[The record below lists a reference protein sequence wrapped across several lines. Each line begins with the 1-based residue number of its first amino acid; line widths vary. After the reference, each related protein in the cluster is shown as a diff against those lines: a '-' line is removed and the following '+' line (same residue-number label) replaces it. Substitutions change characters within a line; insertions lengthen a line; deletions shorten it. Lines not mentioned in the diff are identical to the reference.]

1 MTYNTNAEIEQS
13 LLGAIIIEPI
23 YLPDVMATIAHN
35 DPFTDP
41 TNSAIFAEIR
51 KLYTQGDKVDML
63 SLATRPALKGKT
75 AYIAALTQKVAHGT
89 NSLQYARILCEQHMR
104 HKLQAMGSE
113 LSAKAEVSDDV
124 GEVMT
129 WAQQT
134 IDETM
139 GVVTTSHSPRH
150 VGDILKETLAEIE
163 LRTKA
168 FKNGD
173 PVGIL
178 TGLKALDEA
187 TGGFKGGQLIVLAG
201 RPAMGKSAVM
211 LHFARQAADRGTP
224 TVIFSLEMQG
234 RELGD
239 RLLLGESKVDNSGYK
254 VGSISGDE
262 WQSIESANTSLCRLP
277 LHIADSSSVT
287 IQTIKAQC
295 QQLRAKGRC
304 SMVIID
310 YLQLLDTR
318 SSSRNANRER
328 EISET
333 TRQAKV
339 MAAELDVPVILLSQL
354 SRKVEERADK
364 TPLLSDLRESGAI
377 EQDADMVL
385 FISRPAMYGIE
396 KLETHRHGTISTQ
409 GLGVL
414 SIAKQRNGRTGNCYF
429 HHSPDLNRITD
440 YNA

>member
-1 MTYNTNAEIEQS
+1 MTYNTNTDIEQS

-41 TNSAIFAEIR
+41 TNSAIFSEIR
-51 KLYTQGDKVDML
+51 KLYTQGDKIDML
-63 SLATRPALKGKT
+63 SLVMRPSLKGKA

-89 NSLQYARILCEQHMR
+89 NSLQYARILCEQLMR

-113 LSAKAEVSDDV
+113 LSAKAEASDDV
-124 GEVMT
+124 GEVMM
-129 WAQQT
+129 WAQQR

-139 GVVTTSHSPRH
+139 GVATSRHTPRH
-150 VGDILKETLAEIE
+150 VGDVLRETLSEIE
-163 LRTKA
+163 TRIKA
-168 FKNGD
+168 HSNGE

-211 LHFARQAADRGTP
+211 LHFAREAADRGTP

-239 RLLLGESKVDNSGYK
+239 RLILGESKVDNSGYK
-254 VGSISGDE
+254 IGNISSEE
-262 WQSIESANTSLCRLP
+262 WRSIESVNTSLCRLP
-277 LHIADSSSVT
+277 LHIADSSNVT

-304 SMVIID
+304 GMVIID

-318 SSSRNANRER
+318 SANRNANRER

-333 TRQAKV
+333 TRGAKV

-377 EQDADMVL
+377 EQDADMVI

-396 KLETHRHGTISTQ
+396 TIDTKRHGTISTH

-429 HHSPDLNRITD
+429 CHSADLNRITD
-440 YNA
+440 YNS

>member
-1 MTYNTNAEIEQS
+1 MICNTDMEQT
-13 LLGAIIIEPI
+13 LLGAMILDPI
-23 YLPDVMATIAHN
+23 YVPDVMATIAQN
-35 DPFTDP
+35 DPFTDEMNR
-41 TNSAIFAEIR
+41 TIFSEIR
-51 KLYTQGDKVDML
+51 KMYQSGESIDLFTL
-63 SLATRPALKGKT
+63 SQQPSLRGKA
-75 AYIAALTQKVAHGT
+75 AYIVGLTQNLAHGA
-89 NSLQYARILCEQHMR
+89 NSVEYARILCELYMR
-104 HKLQAMGSE
+104 RKLQSFGSE
-113 LSAKAEVSDDV
+113 LTAKAEASDDV
-124 GEVMT
+124 GEVMR

-150 VGDILKETLAEIE
+150 VRDILKETLSEVETRAIAY
-163 LRTKA
+163 TK
-168 FKNGD
+168 GE

-211 LHFARQAADRGTP
+211 LHFAREASQRGTP

-239 RLLLGESKVDNSGYK
+239 RLLLGESEVDNNGYK
-254 VGSISGDE
+254 IGSISGEE
-262 WQSIESANTSLCRLP
+262 WRSIEIANTSLCRLP
-277 LHIADSSSVT
+277 LHIADSSNVT

-295 QQLRAKGRC
+295 QQLKAKGRC
-304 SMVIID
+304 GMVIID

-318 SSSRNANRER
+318 SSNRNANRER

-385 FISRPAMYGIE
+385 FINRPAMYGIE
-396 KLETHRHGTISTQ
+396 NLDTHRHGTISTQ
-409 GLGVL
+409 GIGVL
-414 SIAKQRNGRTGNCYF
+414 TIAKQRNGRTGNCYF
-429 HHSPDLNRITD
+429 RHSPDLNRISD
-440 YNA
+440 YTA

>member
-1 MTYNTNAEIEQS
+1 MICNTDMEQT
-13 LLGAIIIEPI
+13 LLGAMILDPI
-23 YLPDVMATIAHN
+23 YVPDVMATIAHN
-35 DPFTDP
+35 DPFTDE
-41 TNSAIFAEIR
+41 TNRTIFAEIR
-51 KLYTQGDKVDML
+51 KMYQSGDSIDLFTL
-63 SLATRPALKGKT
+63 SQKPSLRGKA
-75 AYIAALTQKVAHGT
+75 AYIVGLTQIVAQGA
-89 NSLQYARILCEQHMR
+89 NSVEYARILCELYMR
-104 HKLQAMGSE
+104 RKLQAFGSV
-113 LSAKAEVSDDV
+113 LTARAESSDDLD
-124 GEVMT
+124 EVMT

-150 VGDILKETLAEIE
+150 VGDILKETLSDIE
-163 LRTKA
+163 ARAIAYAKGEPT
-168 FKNGD
+168 
-173 PVGIL
+173 GIL

-211 LHFARQAADRGTP
+211 LHFAREASQRGTP

-239 RLLLGESKVDNSGYK
+239 RLLLGESEVDNNGYK
-254 VGSISGDE
+254 IGSISGEE
-262 WQSIESANTSLCRLP
+262 WRSIEDANTSLCRLP
-277 LHIADSSSVT
+277 LHIADSSNVT
-287 IQTIKAQC
+287 IQTIKAHC
-295 QQLRAKGRC
+295 QQFKAKGRC
-304 SMVIID
+304 GMVVID

-318 SSSRNANRER
+318 SSNRNANRER

-385 FISRPAMYGIE
+385 FINRPAMYGIE
-396 KLETHRHGTISTQ
+396 SLDTKRHGKISTQ

-429 HHSPDLNRITD
+429 RHSPDLNRISD
-440 YNA
+440 YTA